1 MLCPHVPPRRHTVGM
16 EVHLRHNPSFAVARL
31 YLAPNEPVKVEGGA
45 MMAHSPGV
53 QLQAKADGG
62 IMAGL
67 KRSVLSGESF
77 FVTTYTAP
85 PQGGWVD
92 IAATLPGDLMP
103 LQISPDRP
111 FFVTKGSW
119 LANSHGTE
127 VTSKWGGMQNMFGG
141 EGGFGLQV
149 SGQGTVVLAVYGA
162 LDVIDLQPNEPVT
175 IDTGHVVAYDL
186 QMRFQMRRA
195 VQGKT
200 LQSMTSGEGFV
211 FDFLG
216 PGRVFLQSRNPSALA
231 AYIRSL
237 VPTNNG
243 GGVSLF

>member
-1 MLCPHVPPRRHTVGM
+1 
-16 EVHLRHNPSFAVARL
+16 
-31 YLAPNEPVKVEGGA
+31 
-45 MMAHSPGV
+45 
-53 QLQAKADGG
+53 
-62 IMAGL
+62 
-67 KRSVLSGESF
+67 
-77 FVTTYTAP
+77 
-85 PQGGWVD
+85 
-92 IAATLPGDLMP
+92 
-103 LQISPDRP
+103 
-111 FFVTKGSW
+111 
-119 LANSHGTE
+119 
-127 VTSKWGGMQNMFGG
+127 MQNMFGG

>member
-1 MLCPHVPPRRHTVGM
+1 
-16 EVHLRHNPSFAVARL
+16 
-31 YLAPNEPVKVEGGA
+31 
-45 MMAHSPGV
+45 
-53 QLQAKADGG
+53 
-62 IMAGL
+62 
-67 KRSVLSGESF
+67 
-77 FVTTYTAP
+77 
-85 PQGGWVD
+85 
-92 IAATLPGDLMP
+92 
-103 LQISPDRP
+103 
-111 FFVTKGSW
+111 
-119 LANSHGTE
+119 
-127 VTSKWGGMQNMFGG
+127 MQNMFGG

-186 QMRFQMRRA
+186 QMRFQM
-195 VQGKT
+195 
-200 LQSMTSGEGFV
+200 TSGEGFV